1 MRSNLVIPL
10 ELFSA
15 RKYVLSIKFA
25 SSCFDINGTRQYE
38 FLKRRNLNL
47 GLCLRQPRAP
57 LAAELGWSRFLWAA
71 LGLCWGRDKLFCTER
86 VLWKAAGDT
95 AGPKL

>member
-15 RKYVLSIKFA
+15 RKYVLSIEFA

-38 FLKRRNLNL
+38 FLKRQNLNL
-47 GLCLRQPRAP
+47 GLRLWQPRAM
-57 LAAELGWSRFLWAA
+57 LAAGAGMEPVPLGA
-71 LGLCWGRDKLFCTER
+71 LGALLGT
-86 VLWKAAGDT
+86 
-95 AGPKL
+95 